1 MATAAAHAPQFSGG
15 TWKIPSN
22 AEWKQMLEKVDGYEN
37 YKYDKLNSKISSAG
51 GSTLAVDT
59 YWTSTPSGDSVVI
72 IGFNSGDSVSVDS
85 KSGKEVG
92 GTRARACLAF

>member
-22 AEWKQMLEKVDGYEN
+22 AEWKQMLEKVSGYEN

-51 GSTLAVDT
+51 GSPLAVDT
-59 YWTSTPSGDSVVI
+59 YWTSTPSGNDVVI
-72 IGFNSGDSVSVDS
+72 IAFGSGSSVSVDS

-92 GTRARACLAF
+92 GTCARACLVF